1 MRHDQPVQARLT
13 RSETEKRIAGVCGGI
28 AEYFDI
34 DPTLVRV
41 VFVLIALISGVGVL
55 IYVVLWIVLPKGP
68 REPVAPQT
76 VRRQS
81 ALRIAE
87 ERFARGEISADELEQ
102 IRIDLARR

>member
-1 MRHDQPVQARLT
+1 MRHDQPMQARLT
-13 RSETEKRIAGVCGGI
+13 RSEADKRLAGVCGGI
-28 AEYFDI
+28 AEYFDF
-34 DPTLVRV
+34 DATLVRIG
-41 VFVLIALISGVGVL
+41 FVLLALFTGVGIL
-55 IYVVLWIVLPKGP
+55 LYVVLWIVLPKGTSSTVETP
-68 REPVAPQT
+68 T